1 VDGVKRRNGLTLVE
15 LLVVIFVIGML
26 IILFFP
32 QVRGGSREAARRAS
46 CSVKLK
52 NIALAV
58 HAFHD
63 NHQRLPSS
71 VFYQDGG
78 SLTDHGI
85 GLPELRPGKAGGG
98 RDQAPYS
105 FFVKILPY
113 IESTDI
119 YDQIDFKNT
128 EAFAPANL
136 PKAAKVIPVFNC
148 PSFRGSMTS
157 TAPEYGTSKPA
168 LTNYKA
174 IGATT
179 LACLQDSAS
188 VTRDDLNGGVLHPYA
203 SYKFD
208 ELKAPTQTIF
218 LAETKEEKYAAWWDG
233 TTASMPG
240 FHPGRG
246 NVRDDRQPTN
256 PPSVPALNVSVQG
269 PQQAFMTAAQ
279 FGGQEDMQ
287 WGPSSEHPGLVNH
300 AFGGTETR
308 SIANDI
314 DPAAY
319 RAAISRRDDDNG
331 AIGDVL
337 SR

>member
-1 VDGVKRRNGLTLVE
+1 
-15 LLVVIFVIGML
+15 
-26 IILFFP
+26 
-32 QVRGGSREAARRAS
+32 
-46 CSVKLK
+46 LK
-52 NIALAV
+52 NIALAL
-58 HAFHD
+58 HTFHD
-63 NHQRLPSS
+63 NNQRLPSS

-78 SLTDHGI
+78 NLADHGI
-85 GLPELRPGKAGGG
+85 ALSALKPGRAGGG

-105 FFVKILPY
+105 FLVKILPY

-119 YDQIDFKNT
+119 YDDIDFKNT

-136 PKAAKVIPVFNC
+136 PRAAKTISTFSC
-148 PSFRGSMTS
+148 PSFRGNMTS
-157 TAPEYGTSKPA
+157 TAPEYATAKLA

-188 VTRDDLNGGVLHPYA
+188 VNRSDLNGGALHPYA
-203 SYKFD
+203 AYKFD
-208 ELKAPTQTIF
+208 DFKAPTQTIF
-218 LAETKEEKYAAWWDG
+218 LAETREEKYSSWWDG

-240 FHPGRG
+240 FHPGSG
-246 NVRDDRQPTN
+246 NTRDDRLPAD
-256 PPSVPALNVSVQG
+256 PPGVPALNLSAQG
-269 PQQAFMTAAQ
+269 SQQAFMTAAQ
-279 FGGQEDMQ
+279 FGGREDMQ

-319 RAAISRRDDDNG
+319 RAAISRREDDNG
-331 AIGDVL
+331 AIGDVFGQ
-337 SR
+337 